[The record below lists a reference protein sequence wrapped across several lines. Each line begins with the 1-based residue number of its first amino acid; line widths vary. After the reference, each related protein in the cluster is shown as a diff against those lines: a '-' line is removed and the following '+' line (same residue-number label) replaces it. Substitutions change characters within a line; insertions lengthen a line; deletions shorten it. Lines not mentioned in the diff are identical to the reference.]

1 MEYVSTNLLDKL
13 DNGVGKKLGAC
24 IAELLEGDEARIR
37 VAEDTV
43 AVSAPMKRRQNICL
57 GVRLNNYLPGH
68 DLAAL
73 ESPPEELLDVLVGDV
88 VTKLLAHVELPAEHF
103 LVGQTMDGVNIQV

>member
-73 ESPPEELLDVLVGDV
+73 ESPPEELLNVFVRNIVADFL
-88 VTKLLAHVELPAEHF
+88 THVELPSQHF
-103 LVGQTMDGVNIQV
+103 LVRKTRRRM